1 MELLLENWRKYLK
14 EYARPAS
21 DPSKVRVVS
30 DILYYF
36 TEGGR
41 LFLVAEFEQFIGGP
55 KMKFGF
61 YSSRGESV
69 PGTEG
74 SAGTWQPAV
83 GIKEDSGWIMK
94 IPGKYPHPKSLL
106 AMVGHELGK
115 RVPADKQTELRIAGK
130 SEFTTVTKGQ
140 RGARLPREGEEQR
153 RKEEINKQIKDINQ
167 MFESHGVYD
176 IAPETASGGAIA

>member
-1 MELLLENWRKYLK
+1 MKLLMESWRQHMN

-21 DPSKVRVVS
+21 DPSKVKVVS

-36 TEGGR
+36 PEGGR

-61 YSSRGESV
+61 YSSRGASV

-74 SAGTWQPAV
+74 SAWTWVPAV

-115 RVPADKQTELRIAGK
+115 KVPADKQMELRMAGK
-130 SEFTTVTKGQ
+130 GEFTTVTKGQ
-140 RGARLPREGEEQR
+140 RGARLPREGEKQR
-153 RKEEINKQIKDINQ
+153 RKEEINKQTKNINQ
-167 MFESHGVYD
+167 MFKSHGVYD
-176 IAPETASGGAIA
+176 IAPETAGGGGIS